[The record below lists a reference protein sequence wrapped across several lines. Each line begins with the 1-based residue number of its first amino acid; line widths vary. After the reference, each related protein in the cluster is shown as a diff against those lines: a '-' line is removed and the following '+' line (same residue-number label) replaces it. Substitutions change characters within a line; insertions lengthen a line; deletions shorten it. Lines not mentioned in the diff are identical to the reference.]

1 MKEILDPINSVKDG
15 ILVVFHAGINADAY
29 SVRVVKDGKEVVDEK
44 YYYGY
49 QIKNRDLSVVSD
61 AIDRLSKEHNLPVY
75 NATQYMYSV
84 FAGKWMSRDDIL
96 LIPESIKV
104 A

>member
-1 MKEILDPINSVKDG
+1 MKEIFDPINSVDNG
-15 ILVVFHAGINADAY
+15 ILVVFHAGIHADAY
-29 SVRVVKDGKEVVDEK
+29 SIRVVKNSEIIDKED

-49 QIKNRDLSVVSD
+49 QIKDGSLDIVFE
-61 AIDRLSKEHNLPVY
+61 AIDRLSKEHNLSVY
-75 NATQYMYSV
+75 NASQYLYSV
-84 FAGKWMSRDDIL
+84 FAGKWMLGGERL